1 MEYLS
6 SFKLY
11 SRFDVSYLHVTHG
24 AEVAFDLNTFDAV
37 FNSYCARLCFE
48 GHVSKSYLEAL
59 KRFRGVRLLAVQ
71 DEYDHTNVLRG
82 AIQDLQFD
90 VVFTCVPL
98 EGREYVYPAALFP
111 NTTFVTVLTGY
122 VPAELKQRRR
132 RSVPLA
138 ERPITIGY
146 RGRSLPVRYGR
157 LGFEK
162 FEIGRGMRDVCEARG
177 IANDIDMSE
186 EGRIYGEAWY
196 EFLGS
201 CRATLGS
208 ESGSNCF
215 DFDGSLAA
223 RYQELKATNG
233 REPSYLE
240 FRQYTD
246 PLEGMVEM
254 GQISPRVFEA
264 AALGTPMVMFTG
276 RYSDIVSPGEHFIEL
291 RKDFSNIDSVLQQ
304 LQDIRSLEAMAG
316 RAHDHLITS
325 GNYDYSRF
333 VETVDAIID
342 RKRDETASLHS
353 SELRAPACSHEALQ
367 PHSLIERPTSA
378 PRSAADLL
386 YKQAA
391 RETAFYRAEIA
402 RLNEVYPAEITRL
415 NEVYPGEITRLN
427 EAYAAEIGCLN
438 EVHTAEIAR
447 LNDVLTAEIT
457 RLNETHRGEIAR
469 LNEAIA
475 ETEGFRG
482 LRLLSYRLCRQV
494 LARLTAR
501 LGRLSCDGRLVR
513 ARRQRAARQRR
524 PEQKTPFQ
532 KHGQRCAHH
541 IVNQIR

>member
-24 AEVAFDLNTFDAV
+24 AEIDFDLDTFDAV

-48 GHVSKSYLEAL
+48 GYVSESYREAL
-59 KRFRGVRLLAVQ
+59 RRFRGVRLIAVQ

-82 AIQDLQFD
+82 AIQDLRFD
-90 VVFTCVPL
+90 VVFTCVPQ
-98 EGREYVYPAALFP
+98 EGRHYVYPAAIFP

-122 VPAELKQRRR
+122 VPIELKQRRD

-162 FEIGRGMRDVCEARG
+162 FEIGRGMREICEARG
-177 IANDIDMSE
+177 IANDIDMNE
-186 EGRIYGEAWY
+186 ESRIYGEAWY
-196 EFLGS
+196 DFVGS

-223 RYQELKATNG
+223 RYQEFKATNG

-246 PLEGMVEM
+246 PLEGIVEM

-264 AALGTPMVMFTG
+264 AALGTPMIMFTG
-276 RYSDIVSPGEHFIEL
+276 RYSDIVSSGEHFIEL
-291 RKDFSNIDSVLQQ
+291 RKDFSNVDSVLEQ
-304 LQDIRSLEAMAG
+304 LQDIRSLEAMTG
-316 RAHDHLITS
+316 RAHDHLIAS

-342 RKRDETASLHS
+342 RKRDETASPQSLG
-353 SELRAPACSHEALQ
+353 LRAPVASHEAHQ
-367 PHSLIERPTSA
+367 PHTLIERPTSA
-378 PRSAADLL
+378 PRPATDLL

-391 RETAFYRAEIA
+391 RETASYRAEME
-402 RLNEVYPAEITRL
+402 RLSEVYAAEITRL
-415 NEVYPGEITRLN
+415 NEVYPVEITRLN
-427 EAYAAEIGCLN
+427 EVYAAEITRLNEVYAAEIACLN
-438 EVHTAEIAR
+438 EAHMAKIAR
-447 LNDVLTAEIT
+447 LNDVLTGEIT

-469 LNEAIA
+469 LNEAVA

-482 LRLLSYRLCRQV
+482 LCLLSYRLGRQV
-494 LARLTAR
+494 LAKLTAR
-501 LGRLSCDGRLVR
+501 LGRLRFTFLGFFERL
-513 ARRQRAARQRR
+513 
-524 PEQKTPFQ
+524 
-532 KHGQRCAHH
+532 
-541 IVNQIR
+541 